1 MPQTIFLNVDLDLHA
16 NFDLKELL
24 EAFGDS
30 VIDMEIQNLNLISL
44 ELAEQPESIE
54 DAVEKFYDLVQG
66 LPPKARALWDK
77 CEKRIA
83 DIGIEAGT
91 EHSKRFTLSAKTIQ
105 HITEMKLEIVITVYG
120 IKKADTKSAF

>member
-1 MPQTIFLNVDLDLHA
+1 MPQTIFLNVDFDLHA

-30 VIDMEIQNLNLISL
+30 VINLNPTNPDFTSL
-44 ELAEQPESIE
+44 ELSESFISME
-54 DAVEKFYDLVQG
+54 ETIEKFYDLVQG
-66 LPPKARALWDK
+66 LPPKARALWDN

-120 IKKADTKSAF
+120 IKKADT